1 MSLTKKC
8 ITVFCILLT
17 NILNLYSQKP
27 AQGNISGFIVEKTL
41 DKPLEFSQVILLK
54 AKDSTFVQGT
64 VSDNKGKFS
73 FEKLPF
79 GEYRINYS
87 FIGFEKAQ
95 TPVLKLSTSVN
106 NLNLGKLYIA
116 ETNKSLGE
124 VEVTGRKSTFVNSID
139 RKTFNVGEDLMS
151 KTGSLSDLL
160 QNVPSVQV
168 DIDGNVS
175 LRGSDNVTILIDGKP
190 SAMMNLNRAAVLQQ
204 IPANSIEKIEVITNP
219 SAKYKPDGTS
229 GIINIVLKKNKSLGL
244 NGNASANV
252 GNDNRYNGNFAM
264 NYNPGKFNLFG
275 NLGFRQ
281 DDRNRINDISTQ
293 TYSKGVETSSIYNH
307 SNSHGRPISFI
318 AGLGAD
324 FKISAQNRFGVS
336 VNYNFRYQEQ
346 NDQSVYH
353 VDSNFVRQEDYNRNK
368 FLPETETDLEIAS
381 FYQHKFAKEG
391 HELNLNYTASRTSE
405 FEDNYYTNIYRI
417 PASTFF
423 YDNMF
428 YHHWNNVSQLLV
440 EYTNPISKEAKLEA
454 GFELDYMNNDQD
466 LHRDTTAINK
476 DNFTTDISRS
486 NRFVR
491 SEMTNVLYVTYERD
505 FEKFSYMIGLRGE
518 ITTNSANLVTKNT
531 LINNQ
536 YSRLYPSMHSSYKFT
551 DKHEMQ
557 FNYSHRIRR
566 PEDEQLNPFP
576 EYQDL
581 RNLRQGNPNLLPEDI
596 HSFELGYKYKKGVT
610 TFLSTV
616 YCRFNFNGITTI
628 TKAHGDTLIST
639 LQNLAES
646 KSAGLELIL
655 STSFGKIATLNLS
668 SNTFYNTIDASALGY
683 SSNKSAI
690 SLLVS
695 GSVGI
700 NLSKSTVWQI
710 NSIYTGE
717 QLTPQGKRLP
727 SFVLNTGLK
736 QEVFKK
742 KAAIILTVSDVFN
755 SLTNKSIIDTP
766 DLQRQENR
774 KRTARIIYCGFTYN
788 FGNSGKKQNGDAL
801 KYDNKM

>member
-1 MSLTKKC
+1 MLLPKKWISIC
-8 ITVFCILLT
+8 CILFAGIF
-17 NILNLYSQKP
+17 NAWSQKP
-27 AQGNISGFIVEKTL
+27 VQAVITGFIYEKSS
-41 DKPLEFSQVILLK
+41 DKPLEFAQIILQK
-54 AKDSTFVQGT
+54 AKDSTFVQGAVT
-64 VSDNKGKFS
+64 DNKGKFS
-73 FEKLPF
+73 FEKVPF
-79 GEYRINYS
+79 GEYRITYS
-87 FIGFEKAQ
+87 FIGFEK
-95 TPVLKLSTSVN
+95 TGTSVLKVSAGANRLI
-106 NLNLGKLYIA
+106 LGKLYIA
-116 ETNKSLGE
+116 ETVRALNE

-190 SAMMNLNRAAVLQQ
+190 SSMMNLNRAAILQQ

-229 GIINIVLKKNKSLGL
+229 GIINIVLKKNKSLGT

-264 NYNPGKFNLFG
+264 NYNPGKFNVFG

-281 DDRNRINDISTQ
+281 DDRNRINNISTQ
-293 TYSKGVETSSIYNH
+293 TYSNGKETSSIYNH
-307 SNSHGRPISFI
+307 SDSHGRPISFI

-324 FKISAQNRFGVS
+324 FKIDARNRFGVS
-336 VNYNFRYQEQ
+336 ANYNYRYQEQ
-346 NDQSVYH
+346 SDQSVYH
-353 VDSNFVRQEDYNRNK
+353 VDSNSVRQEDYNRNR
-368 FLPETETDLEIAS
+368 FLPETETDLEMAS

-391 HELNLNYTASRTSE
+391 HELNVNYTASHTTE

-417 PASTFF
+417 PASEVF

-428 YHHWNNVSQLLV
+428 YHHWNNVSQLLA
-440 EYTNPISKEAKLEA
+440 EYSNPLTKESKLEA
-454 GFELDYMNNDQD
+454 GYEMDYVNNDQD
-466 LHRDTTAINK
+466 LHRDTTAVNK
-476 DNFTTDISRS
+476 QVFATDISRS
-486 NRFVR
+486 NRFIR
-491 SEMTNVLYVTYERD
+491 SEMTNVVYVTYERD
-505 FEKFSYMIGLRGE
+505 YDKFSYMLGFRGE
-518 ITTNSANLVTKNT
+518 ITANSANLVTKNMV
-531 LINNQ
+531 INNQ
-536 YSRLYPSMHSSYKFT
+536 YSRLYPSLHTSYKFT
-551 DKHEMQ
+551 DKQEMQ

-581 RNLRQGNPNLLPEDI
+581 RNIRQGNPYLLPEDI

-616 YCRFNFNGITTI
+616 YCRFNFNGITSI

-639 LQNLAES
+639 LENLAES

-655 STSFGKIATLNLS
+655 STSFGKFATLNLS

-683 SSNKSAI
+683 SSNKSSI
-690 SLLVS
+690 SLLLS
-695 GSVGI
+695 GSLGI

-736 QEVFKK
+736 QEVLKK

-755 SLTNKSIIDTP
+755 SLTNKSVIDTP
-766 DLQRQENR
+766 DLQRQEDR

-788 FGNSGKKQNGDAL
+788 FGSSGKKQNGDAL

>member
-1 MSLTKKC
+1 MTETKKRIIIC
-8 ITVFCILLT
+8 GILFLSIF
-17 NILNLYSQKP
+17 NVYSQKP
-27 AQGNISGFIVEKTL
+27 IQGSITGLIIERSS
-41 DKPLEFSQVILLK
+41 DKPLEFAQIILLK

-73 FEKLPF
+73 FDKIPF
-79 GEYRINYS
+79 GEYRISYS
-87 FIGFEKAQ
+87 FIGFEK
-95 TPVLKLSTSVN
+95 TETSLLKVSAAESKM
-106 NLNLGKLYIA
+106 NLRKLYIA
-116 ETNKSLGE
+116 ETNKTLGE
-124 VEVTGRKSTFVNSID
+124 VEVTGRRSTFVNSID

-160 QNVPSVQV
+160 QNVPSIQV

-219 SAKYKPDGTS
+219 SAKYKPDGTA
-229 GIINIVLKKNKSLGL
+229 GIINIVLKKNKSLGM

-252 GNDNRYNGNFAM
+252 GNDSRYNGNVAM
-264 NYNPGKFNLFG
+264 NFNPGKFNVFG

-281 DDRNRINDISTQ
+281 DDRKRLNDVSTQ
-293 TYSKGVETSSIYNH
+293 TYSNGVETSSINNH
-307 SNSHGRPISFI
+307 SESHGRPYSFI
-318 AGLGAD
+318 ADLGAD
-324 FKISAQNRFGVS
+324 FKVDDKNRFGLS
-336 VNYNFRYQEQ
+336 ANYNYRYQEQ
-346 NDQSVYH
+346 SDQSVYL
-353 VDSNFVRQEDYNRNK
+353 VDSNSVRQEDYNRNR
-368 FLPETETDLEIAS
+368 FLPETETDLELAT
-381 FYQHKFAKEG
+381 FFQHNFGKEG
-391 HELNLNYTASRTSE
+391 HELNVNYTSSHTTE
-405 FEDNYYTNIYRI
+405 NEDNYYSNIYRV
-417 PASTFF
+417 PASETY

-428 YHHWNNVSQLLV
+428 YHHWNNVSQLLA
-440 EYTNPISKEAKLEA
+440 EYSNPLSKDSKLEA
-454 GFELDYMNNDQD
+454 GYELDNLRNDQD
-466 LHRDTTAINK
+466 LHRDTTAFNK
-476 DNFTTDISRS
+476 TVFATDKSRS

-505 FEKFSYMIGLRGE
+505 YDKFSYMVGLRGE

-531 LINNQ
+531 VINNQ
-536 YSRLYPSMHSSYKFT
+536 YNRLYPSLHTSYKFT
-551 DKHEMQ
+551 DQHEMQ

-581 RNLRQGNPNLLPEDI
+581 RNVRQGNPYLLPEDI

-628 TKAHGDTLIST
+628 SRVNGDTIVST
-639 LQNLAES
+639 LENLAES

-655 STSFGKIATLNLS
+655 STSFGKFATLNLS
-668 SNTFYNTIDASALGY
+668 TNTFYNTIDASTLGY
-683 SSNKSAI
+683 SSNKSAVSSLI
-690 SLLVS
+690 S
-695 GSVGI
+695 GNVGI
-700 NLSKSTVWQI
+700 NLSKSTVWQL
-710 NSIYTGE
+710 NSVYTGG

-742 KAAIILTVSDVFN
+742 KGAIILTVSDVFN
-755 SLTNKSIIDTP
+755 SLTNKSTIDTP

-788 FGNSGKKQNGDAL
+788 FGGSGKKQNGDAL